1 MPNWCNNI
9 VTIEGEEAEI
19 DRLVEF
25 MKSEHGEFDFNK
37 LVPYPGEFRSADE
50 IHNEIRKL
58 TWRRPKGRPLSDE
71 EEHKLQELQK
81 AAPEKDGFNSGGYEW
96 RYENWGTKWPARVT
110 QVDRAFPHKVEY
122 TFDTA
127 WSPPEPVIL
136 ELAIKFP
143 DVNITLDYA
152 ECGMEC
158 CGIKEYRSAA
168 DIDDDELD
176 WIAEEILGATESG
189 EEYDGE
195 EFKKAKEEARRKVRE
210 YPDMYR
216 LVRNMSGDYHGSR
229 GG

>member
-1 MPNWCNNI
+1 
-9 VTIEGEEAEI
+9 
-19 DRLVEF
+19 
-25 MKSEHGEFDFNK
+25 MKSPRGEFDFNK
-37 LVPYPGEFRSADE
+37 LIPYPEDFRAADE
-50 IHNEIRKL
+50 THNEIRKL
-58 TWRRPKGRPLSDE
+58 TWWRPKIRPLSDE

-96 RYENWGTKWPARVT
+96 CYANWGTKWPAYGTR
-110 QVDRAFPHKVEY
+110 VDRASPHKVEY

-152 ECGMEC
+152 ECGTAY

-176 WIAEEILGATESG
+176 WIAEEILRATESG
-189 EEYDGE
+189 EEYDGN
-195 EFKKAKEEARRKVRE
+195 EFEKAKEEARRKVRE
-210 YPDMYR
+210 YPDTYR
-216 LVRNMSGDYHGSR
+216 LVRNMSGDYRGNR